1 MSLIFAV
8 SCASC
13 ACRCE
18 SCRVLE
24 AEVGTVDNREV
35 LWVCVWPGVRGLSDI
50 FAFCERIRW
59 FRMRR
64 FTVIRLSCA
73 KGHRVFLL
81 TSKERV
87 LFTCFRK
94 RKVSRLSTLE
104 ESLRRARHLPPF
116 CNQQSIMS
124 NPSTAKIRR
133 IVLTG
138 SIAAITATGAWYGA
152 GLKVQQERNEVGK
165 NLVFSSPRF
174 GTDSKTGQT
183 SNIGGFRRR
192 KAEANGNAT
201 RPACSPERRA
211 ADQNRSAH

>member
-1 MSLIFAV
+1 MCTSSRNTCVTYIPPAYPPRPRMPSACTAVMRRRFSISLIFAV
-8 SCASC
+8 NCASR

-18 SCRVLE
+18 SWRVLE

-50 FAFCERIRW
+50 FAFYERIRW

-64 FTVIRLSCA
+64 FTVIEIKPCKRSTI
-73 KGHRVFLL
+73 V
-81 TSKERV
+81 SVDIERKSV
-87 LFTCFRK
+87 VYLRSCFRK
-94 RKVSRLSTLE
+94 RKVFRLSTLE

-152 GLKVQQERNEVGK
+152 GLKVQQERNEVRGTPFK
-165 NLVFSSPRF
+165 SSI
-174 GTDSKTGQT
+174 QY
-183 SNIGGFRRR
+183 
-192 KAEANGNAT
+192 
-201 RPACSPERRA
+201 
-211 ADQNRSAH
+211 